1 MTERYGSSGRP
12 CKKWGYAIKRKRTC
26 FTWSVW
32 AALCGRCGGAN
43 TSALAVLRG
52 PIRRRPYNR
61 GEIVAKKRGQLI
73 LLNDFYWCVDQ
84 SPSRGCT
91 AERGADEAIRALA
104 GSTWCNQLRRI
115 SSISTQ
121 LSPTGGCLHCLNAWQ
136 RPVGS
141 RRAKQRLGRF
151 RPSNDKNLFMA
162 APVESVSQTM
172 PC

>member
-1 MTERYGSSGRP
+1 MPGTKPVNDLQYRCGKTGERSGRAAWQL
-12 CKKWGYAIKRKRTC
+12 CRLFRGVCTINSKRAGSTQ
-26 FTWSVW
+26 SVW

-43 TSALAVLRG
+43 TSALAMLRG

-121 LSPTGGCLHCLNAWQ
+121 LSPTGGCLHCLKAWQ
-136 RPVGS
+136 RPVES
-141 RRAKQRLGRF
+141 RRTKQR
-151 RPSNDKNLFMA
+151 
-162 APVESVSQTM
+162 
-172 PC
+172 